1 MKKATILFVV
11 PTLFFGA
18 VLIYMV
24 LWDAYYSLTD
34 WSSSHIVPRFV
45 GFGTFASTLSSPSF
59 SNALGHSAIITV
71 AAVAAG
77 NLIGVSVAGM
87 LYFLK
92 SGRRKVGYMSVFI
105 YPLAISM
112 SSNALIWLWLFNP
125 SLGFNWLL
133 KSLGL
138 PTYAWLS
145 STATQLPSFLILVV
159 WAYSGLA
166 IIFYLASFL
175 GIDRTIIEAAKLD
188 GASDFKIFRRLLVP
202 NSMNGFIVATALLF
216 LFSFRIFSL
225 SYVIGG
231 GPTNP
236 GYQTTVMYSYYLF
249 YTESFAQ
256 AASVSVVITLIA
268 ALIVIPYAVFGIRR
282 WVTHG

>member
-1 MKKATILFVV
+1 MKRSTILFVL

-18 VLIYMV
+18 VLVYMV

-34 WSSSHIVPRFV
+34 WSSAHIVPQLV
-45 GFGTFASTLSSPSF
+45 GFKTIATTVSNPSF
-59 SNALGHSAIITV
+59 LNALDHSAIISIV
-71 AAVAAG
+71 AVAAG
-77 NLIGVSVAGM
+77 NLLGVSVAGL

-92 SGRRKVGYMSVFI
+92 SSKRKVGYMSIFI

-112 SSNALIWLWLFNP
+112 PSNALIWLWLFNP
-125 SLGFNWLL
+125 SQGFNWLL
-133 KSLGL
+133 KSMSL
-138 PTYAWLS
+138 PTYTWLS
-145 STATQLPSFLILVV
+145 STATQLPSFLILVI

-166 IIFYLASFL
+166 VIFYLASFL

-188 GASDFKIFRRLLVP
+188 GASDFKIFRKLLVP

-236 GYQTTVMYSYYLF
+236 GYQTIVMYSYYLF

-268 ALIVIPYAVFGIRR
+268 ALIVIPYAIFGIRR
-282 WVTHG
+282 WITHG